1 MKTNVNTDPRDYV
14 AEASEFTGKTSMK
27 RFLLGHFSLRRMRF
41 DPSTLSSQP
50 STAADISPSSFFV
63 ETRRHHRDRD
73 EQRQESQRGTGN
85 QRLAPQH
92 QQNPVP

>member
-27 RFLLGHFSLRRMRF
+27 RFLLGLFSLRRMRF

-50 STAADISPSSFFV
+50 STAADISPHPPGS
-63 ETRRHHRDRD
+63 RRVS
-73 EQRQESQRGTGN
+73 ES
-85 QRLAPQH
+85 
-92 QQNPVP
+92 